1 MKAFNRS
8 LYVSVLTGV
17 CMAAASGAYA
27 QISSIN
33 SAVITPR
40 VFNDYPTATGTYI
53 NNYASS
59 ISLGESGEYNTG
71 ASGFANKDIWQFSSD
86 GSSAYTLGPGDTAFT
101 VAATLTLGPDSGTLD
116 NEAGWFIGNA
126 NGGFPG
132 GDMQFLAKA
141 SQDHFLGFFG
151 GPGFWNSGIAYTA
164 GTPVTMTM
172 IYQQTG
178 PTSSMQFAV
187 NAGSGTVYSPIQ
199 TWTGNLVG
207 DNLTAY
213 FQLQGVNSSSGPGTS
228 ATAVWSDISISSTAM
243 FVPEPSTIALLGL
256 GLLPLARL
264 FRRRA

>member
-1 MKAFNRS
+1 MKILNRCIYTS
-8 LYVSVLTGV
+8 ATVGLFLVAT
-17 CMAAASGAYA
+17 SGAYA
-27 QISSIN
+27 QISTIN

-53 NNYASS
+53 NSYPGSV
-59 ISLGESGEYNTG
+59 SLGEAGEFNTG
-71 ASGFANKDIWQFSSD
+71 STGFANKDIWQFSSN
-86 GSSAYTLGPGDTAFT
+86 GSTPYTILPGDTAFT
-101 VAATLTLGPDSGTLD
+101 VSATLTLGPDTATLD

-132 GDMQFLAKA
+132 GDMQFIAKA

-151 GPGFWNSGIAYTA
+151 GPGFWNSGISYVA

-178 PTSSMQFAV
+178 PTSSMQFLV

-199 TWTGNLVG
+199 SWSGNLAG

-228 ATAVWSDISISSTAM
+228 ATAVWNNISISPTAS
-243 FVPEPSTIALLGL
+243 FVPEPGTLALLGL

-264 FRRRA
+264 LRRRA

>member
-1 MKAFNRS
+1 MNSLNRCF
-8 LYVSVLTGV
+8 YVPLLTGV
-17 CMAAASGAYA
+17 CLVATSGAFA

-40 VFNDYPTATGTYI
+40 VFNDYPGATGTYV

-59 ISLGESGEYNTG
+59 TSLGESGEFNTG
-71 ASGFANKDIWQFSSD
+71 TTGFANKDIWQFSNN
-86 GSSAYTLGPGDTAFT
+86 GSSAYTFGAGDTAFT

-126 NGGFPG
+126 NGSFPG
-132 GDMQFLAKA
+132 GDMQFIAKA

-178 PTSSMQFAV
+178 PTSSMQFLV

-213 FQLQGVNSSSGPGTS
+213 FQLQGVNSSTGPGTS
-228 ATAVWSDISISSTAM
+228 ATADWSNISISSTAM
-243 FVPEPSTIALLGL
+243 FVPEPSTIALLSL

-264 FRRRA
+264 LRRRA